1 MRLKYSLSYSMIYD
15 DACDDVG
22 HGVIIYIRKIKIMMT
37 KMKMMK
43 MMIAMKIM
51 IMMMTK
57 NLYIGNMKNS
67 RCSFLPPKA
76 RYVGGS

>member
-37 KMKMMK
+37 N
-43 MMIAMKIM
+43 MIMMKIM

>member
-1 MRLKYSLSYSMIYD
+1 MIYD

-37 KMKMMK
+37 KMIMVK

-67 RCSFLPPKA
+67 WCSFLPPKA